1 MSPEEREPRSSGR
14 PTSGDE
20 AEEGKSQNMEGY
32 KETGE
37 DFARADPDVLLD
49 VPRIYVE
56 ELSLEVEELKA
67 RVALRT
73 RLSELLEIDVG
84 LDVSLGAV
92 KLEIKGV
99 EAEVQLK
106 ARLDNVQ
113 AMIERTLSS
122 VDANPG
128 LIQDLTNL
136 SKSASRSGEE
146 EDEQSTLQRDAPS
159 EGRYNPSA
167 GITDAAREEAEELGL
182 DLASLEGTG
191 SGGRIILKDVRRA
204 SRNSAPRGD

>member
-1 MSPEEREPRSSGR
+1 
-14 PTSGDE
+14 
-20 AEEGKSQNMEGY
+20 MEGY

-106 ARLDNVQ
+106 ARLENVQ
-113 AMIERTLSS
+113 AMVERTLSS

-128 LIQDLTNL
+128 LIKDLTNL
-136 SKSASRSGEE
+136 SKSSSGNDGQPALEE
-146 EDEQSTLQRDAPS
+146 SDSSKE
-159 EGRYNPSA
+159 
-167 GITDAAREEAEELGL
+167 ITEAAVKKAEELGI
-182 DLASLEGTG
+182 DPYSLEGTG
-191 SGGRIILKDVRRA
+191 SRGRVIFRDVQRA
-204 SRNSAPRGD
+204 YRDS

>member
-106 ARLDNVQ
+106 ARLENVQ
-113 AMIERTLSS
+113 AMVERTLSS

-128 LIQDLTNL
+128 LIKDLTNL
-136 SKSASRSGEE
+136 SKSSSGNDGQPALEE
-146 EDEQSTLQRDAPS
+146 SDSSKE
-159 EGRYNPSA
+159 
-167 GITDAAREEAEELGL
+167 ITEAAVKKAEELGI
-182 DLASLEGTG
+182 DPYSLEGTG
-191 SGGRIILKDVRRA
+191 SRGRVIFRDVQRA
-204 SRNSAPRGD
+204 YRDS